1 MRKLEYLRS
10 AIRKCITMDDV
21 QKIQLPEE
29 FRLSDDED
37 NYPFLSA
44 VPVEKNGK
52 DCLAVF
58 VVHTRIV
65 KRDEV
70 LARYGIFSTS
80 QEGRLFETYV
90 IPISKKFKFESPTKI
105 NPTKDYSNWGMTKEG
120 TPCMPPMPDIDL
132 DYIPALP
139 SLVMPDVLLEL
150 YAAYTGGKEPSSFAE
165 VRRYVETHI
174 R

>member
-1 MRKLEYLRS
+1 MRKC
-10 AIRKCITMDDV
+10 KTMDDV
-21 QKIQLPEE
+21 NSIQLPEE

-52 DCLAVF
+52 DCLAIF
-58 VVHTRIV
+58 VVHSRIV
-65 KRDEV
+65 KRDV
-70 LARYGIFSTS
+70 LARYGIFNASR
-80 QEGRLFETYV
+80 EGRLSETYV
-90 IPISKKFKFESPTKI
+90 IPVSKKFKFESPTKI
-105 NPTKDYSNWGMTKEG
+105 NPTKDYSDWGMTKEG
-120 TPCMPPMPDIDL
+120 TPFMPPMPDIDL
-132 DYIPALP
+132 DHIPAFP

-165 VRRYVETHI
+165 VRRCVEAHI

>member
-10 AIRKCITMDDV
+10 AVRKCKTMDDV

-58 VVHTRIV
+58 VVHSRFV

-70 LARYGIFSTS
+70 LARYGIFGTS
-80 QEGRLFETYV
+80 QEERLSETYV
-90 IPISKKFKFESPTKI
+90 IPFLV
-105 NPTKDYSNWGMTKEG
+105 
-120 TPCMPPMPDIDL
+120 DL
-132 DYIPALP
+132 NLRALP
-139 SLVMPDVLLEL
+139 
-150 YAAYTGGKEPSSFAE
+150 K
-165 VRRYVETHI
+165 I
-174 R
+174 RLRITVIGV